1 MVQEGNNRYF
11 KLLERLVWTGRGL
24 KFSLPIDQE
33 NSRISGDF
41 PIEIRDLALEREE
54 RIGDV
59 DLFDISPLQIEVF
72 VRKPE
77 DSQPLF
83 LAPLIQPFS
92 FGISSR
98 HGTHHVAQI
107 LKITTLPL

>member
-11 KLLERLVWTGRGL
+11 KPLERLVWTGRGL

-72 VRKPE
+72 VRKPKN
-77 DSQPLF
+77 DKSLV
-83 LAPLIQPFS
+83 LALL
-92 FGISSR
+92 
-98 HGTHHVAQI
+98 V
-107 LKITTLPL
+107 